1 MANETCIE
9 CGVVFTIPDV
19 RQAELRRTHELF
31 YCSNGHGQYYPQKSD
46 IEIANEK
53 TAQVK
58 AELAS
63 YMSSFE
69 YQKGR
74 AEKAERSNIALRA
87 VITRFENQRRK
98 TNGR

>member
-46 IEIANEK
+46 IEIAN
-53 TAQVK
+53 VK
-58 AELAS
+58 IARLESTLRIRDDLFDARGKEIQS
-63 YMSSFE
+63 LKR
-69 YQKGR
+69 QR
-74 AEKAERSNIALRA
+74 AALRA
-87 VITRFENQRRK
+87 VITRFKNRWRDAH
-98 TNGR
+98 